1 MTRLLVFLAV
11 LAGFI
16 LALVLFSYKSL
27 PVSNEKF
34 NIKRA
39 TYFTY
44 LKICKEIDFIQIGG
58 NKKYEDS
65 EKINSV
71 FKKQKDIIEQEKKKN
86 NDNVQTKKNKV
97 VDLEEMYGTS
107 KLLNKLGEERKKA
120 KI

>member
-1 MTRLLVFLAV
+1 MKYNIYDKENIENAIKFY
-11 LAGFI
+11 
-16 LALVLFSYKSL
+16 YKNK
-27 PVSNEKF
+27 VSHKEVYEKF